1 MIREQY
7 TLGRAPGGS
16 RRDPPQ
22 DNPGTSFGPGTSRY
36 CLFYW
41 SVTPIF
47 FHDVFFFFSRP
58 SNGNRWKGRF
68 KGARFRKRGTEG
80 GEGGGGREEGRKER
94 DREREGRG
102 GAGKERK
109 GKKKSFST
117 GCLGVA
123 EASSGSVAGRGERG
137 SSRGGGGCDKRN
149 RLSERSYLGER

>member
-1 MIREQY
+1 ME
-7 TLGRAPGGS
+7 TGGRADLRGRDSAKGG
-16 RRDPPQ
+16 Q
-22 DNPGTSFGPGTSRY
+22 
-36 CLFYW
+36 
-41 SVTPIF
+41 
-47 FHDVFFFFSRP
+47 
-58 SNGNRWKGRF
+58 
-68 KGARFRKRGTEG
+68 
-80 GEGGGGREEGRKER
+80 REEEEEEEEEKKEGRKET
-94 DREREGRG
+94 EKGKVEG